1 MFFTLIHLD
10 AAATKYVHKNKANIQ
25 WIRNINPVQ
34 DEYNVLYRSVIG
46 EN

>member
-10 AAATKYVHKNKANIQ
+10 VAATKYVYKNKANIQ

-34 DEYNVLYRSVIG
+34 DEYDVLYRSVIR